1 MFEALKNSK
10 GGGKKGTLWRHHH
23 PPAKKKT
30 SSPHS
35 LEIEKQTDSSLAQG
49 LPKSGLAV
57 ESSRCV
63 LSVVFLVCK
72 ITGCD
77 L

>member
-1 MFEALKNSK
+1 MFKALKNSK
-10 GGGKKGTLWRHHH
+10 GGEKKAHYGE
-23 PPAKKKT
+23 T

-35 LEIEKQTDSSLAQG
+35 LEIEKQTDSSLAEG
-49 LPKSGLAV
+49 LPRSGLAV

-63 LSVVFLVCK
+63 LSVVFLICK
-72 ITGCD
+72 IMGCD